1 MITGKELDLL
11 GEAYQRRSDEISRK
25 ISTKFPEFSRMDVL
39 YVRNF
44 IQENGIPLETAIKN
58 LKDAPMG
65 YVNRIRYSHRL
76 DSCYYFNDNELAIV
90 NRLLNEFDKMEVM
103 EFIRES
109 LDKNK
114 ALGKV
119 IADKSYDFNEET
131 AKYLSARRIGVLY
144 AY

>member
-1 MITGKELDLL
+1 MVLSEKEWSIL
-11 GEAYQRRSDEISRK
+11 GEAYQRRSDEIRER
-25 ISTKFPEFSRMDVL
+25 ISTEFPEFSRMDVL

-65 YVNRIRYSHRL
+65 YVNRIRYSHKL
-76 DSCYYFNDNELAIV
+76 DSCYYIYDKELAIV

-103 EFIRES
+103 EFIKES

-114 ALGKV
+114 ALWKV
-119 IADKSYDFNEET
+119 IADKRDEFNEET
-131 AKYLSARRIGVLY
+131 AKYLSAEY
-144 AY
+144 E

>member
-1 MITGKELDLL
+1 MVLSEKEWGIL
-11 GEAYQRRSDEISRK
+11 GDAYQRRSDEISRR
-25 ISTKFPEFSRMDVL
+25 ISAEFPEFSRMDVL

-65 YVNRIRYSHRL
+65 YVNRIRYSHKL
-76 DSCYYFNDNELAIV
+76 DSCYIYNKELAIV

-103 EFIRES
+103 EFIKEG

-114 ALGKV
+114 PLWKV
-119 IADKSYDFNEET
+119 ISEEADNFDKET
-131 AKYLSARRIGVLY
+131 VNYLSAEY
-144 AY
+144 

>member
-1 MITGKELDLL
+1 MVLSEKEWGIL
-11 GEAYQRRSDEISRK
+11 GDAYQRRSDEISRR
-25 ISTKFPEFSRMDVL
+25 ISAEFPEFSRMDVL

-65 YVNRIRYSHRL
+65 YVNRIRYSHKL
-76 DSCYYFNDNELAIV
+76 DSCYYIYNKELAIV

-103 EFIRES
+103 EFIKES

-114 ALGKV
+114 PLWKV
-119 IADKSYDFNEET
+119 ISEEADNFDKET
-131 AKYLSARRIGVLY
+131 VNYLSAEY
-144 AY
+144 

>member
-1 MITGKELDLL
+1 MLTGKELDLL
-11 GEAYQRRSDEISRK
+11 GEAYQRRSEGISVK
-25 ISTKFPEFSRMDVL
+25 ISAEFPEFSRMDVL

-65 YVNRIRYSHRL
+65 YVNRIRYSHKL
-76 DSCYYFNDNELAIV
+76 DSCYYIYDKELAIV

-103 EFIRES
+103 EFIKES

-114 ALGKV
+114 ALWKV
-119 IADKSYDFNEET
+119 ISEEADNFDKET
-131 AKYLSARRIGVLY
+131 VKYLSAEY
-144 AY
+144 

>member
-1 MITGKELDLL
+1 MFTSKGLDLL
-11 GEAYQRRSDEISRK
+11 GEAYQRRSEEISEK
-25 ISTKFPEFSRMDVL
+25 ISAEFPEFSRMDVL

-76 DSCYYFNDNELAIV
+76 DSCYYIYDKELAIV

-103 EFIRES
+103 EFIKES

-114 ALGKV
+114 DLWKV
-119 IADKSYDFNEET
+119 IADKSNKFHEET
-131 AKYLSARRIGVLY
+131 AKYLSAV
-144 AY
+144 

>member
-1 MITGKELDLL
+1 MVLSEKEWGIL
-11 GEAYQRRSDEISRK
+11 GDAYQRRSDEIRER
-25 ISTKFPEFSRMDVL
+25 ISAEFPEFSRMDVL

-65 YVNRIRYSHRL
+65 YVNRIRYSHKL
-76 DSCYYFNDNELAIV
+76 DSCYYIYDKELAIV

-103 EFIRES
+103 EFIKES

-114 ALGKV
+114 PLWKV
-119 IADKSYDFNEET
+119 ISEEADNFDKET
-131 AKYLSARRIGVLY
+131 VNYLSAEY
-144 AY
+144 

>member
-1 MITGKELDLL
+1 MLTGKELDLL
-11 GEAYQRRSDEISRK
+11 GEAYQRRSEEISEK
-25 ISTKFPEFSRMDVL
+25 ISAEFPEFSRMDVL

-76 DSCYYFNDNELAIV
+76 DSCYYIYDKELAIV

-103 EFIRES
+103 EFIKES

-114 ALGKV
+114 ALWKV
-119 IADKSYDFNEET
+119 IADKSDEFNEET
-131 AKYLSARRIGVLY
+131 AKYLSAEY
-144 AY
+144 E

>member
-1 MITGKELDLL
+1 MLTGKELDLL
-11 GEAYQRRSDEISRK
+11 GEAYQRRSDEISEK
-25 ISTKFPEFSRMDVL
+25 ISAEFPEFSRMDVL

-76 DSCYYFNDNELAIV
+76 DSCYYIYDKELAIV
-90 NRLLNEFDKMEVM
+90 NRLLNVFDKMEVM
-103 EFIRES
+103 EFIKES

-114 ALGKV
+114 ALWKV
-119 IADKSYDFNEET
+119 IADVVDEFNEET
-131 AKYLSARRIGVLY
+131 AKYLSAEY
-144 AY
+144 